1 MFLCACSP
9 LLLFFL
15 AHICPLEARLIRLV
29 RSLRWRQ
36 AARQLVQQKAV
47 IASSWCIWYD
57 NMRASVPPKLWPLP
71 GEVLPLT
78 PEQRAARRSEAG
90 TVPADV
96 NYRFEPGGAAEWL
109 AASWEDWLND
119 RPVWLT
125 EEWRL
130 GIPGHFLPAA
140 ARVPAVDRHRY
151 GKTNNRTNNML
162 SLINTNLGRL
172 GSPKVRSGQTNLC
185 CRSCQYLGCTDPI
198 LHH

>member
-1 MFLCACSP
+1 
-9 LLLFFL
+9 
-15 AHICPLEARLIRLV
+15 
-29 RSLRWRQ
+29 
-36 AARQLVQQKAV
+36 
-47 IASSWCIWYD
+47 
-57 NMRASVPPKLWPLP
+57 MRASVPPKLWPLP

-140 ARVPAVDRHRY
+140 ARVPLPPLPAAVAAAADELKIAEF
-151 GKTNNRTNNML
+151 GA
-162 SLINTNLGRL
+162 G
-172 GSPKVRSGQTNLC
+172 RSG
-185 CRSCQYLGCTDPI
+185 SV
-198 LHH
+198 